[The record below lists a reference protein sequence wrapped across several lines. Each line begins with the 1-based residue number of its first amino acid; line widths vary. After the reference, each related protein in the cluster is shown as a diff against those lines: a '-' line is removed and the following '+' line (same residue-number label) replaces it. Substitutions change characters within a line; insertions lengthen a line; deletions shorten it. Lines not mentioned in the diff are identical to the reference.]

1 MKDDPSKNNLSISKH
16 NDSFSII
23 KYIQMKIFLRS
34 MTAAGLLFIAICTRC
49 QPPSSVTASLKKVSP
64 GLFDSDQ
71 VLEITLSGNLR
82 DLLNDRTENP
92 RLYPINIACRQ
103 DDSSEVTL
111 NAQGKTRGHFRKLKE
126 NCLYPPLSIHFTQND
141 LFKLSVFKD
150 QDKIK
155 LVMPCQGDEYVI
167 REWLAYKLYNL
178 VTPKSFRARLVKI
191 NMLDNNGKKMAASFF
206 AVFLEEEKQMAKRNN
221 SIPLSKKLQPE
232 DTETDSFLMM
242 SVFEYLI
249 GNTDWSVQYLQ
260 NIKLIAA
267 DSNAIP
273 VAVPYDF
280 DHAGIV
286 NTPYAKPAEEL
297 LMNSVRERR
306 YRGYCINNFSKF
318 DSAVAVYNRIKND
331 IYSIY
336 TNCTLLDEKYKK
348 TTLKYLDEFYA
359 VINNAAKMKK
369 EFGYPC
375 DKNGTGNVVIK
386 GLKED

>member
-1 MKDDPSKNNLSISKH
+1 
-16 NDSFSII
+16 
-23 KYIQMKIFLRS
+23 MKILLPS
-34 MTAAGLLFIAICTRC
+34 IAAACLLFISISANC
-49 QPPSSVTASLKKVSP
+49 QPFANSATFIKKDSP

-71 VLEITLSGNLR
+71 VLEITLTGNLR
-82 DLLNDRTENP
+82 DLLNDRAEDP
-92 RLYPINIACRQ
+92 QLYPMNVAYRAV
-103 DDSSEVTL
+103 DSSEVIV
-111 NAQGKTRGHFRKLKE
+111 NAQAKTRGHFRKLKE
-126 NCLYPPLSIHFTQND
+126 NCLYPPLSIHFVQND
-141 LFKLSVFKD
+141 LLKLSVFKD

-167 REWLAYKLYNL
+167 REWLVYKLYNL

-191 NMLDNNGKKMAASFF
+191 NMIDSKGKKMAPPFY
-206 AVFLEEEKQMAKRNN
+206 AVLLEEEKQMAKRNS
-221 SIPLSKKLQPE
+221 SIALTKKLQPE
-232 DTETDSFLMM
+232 DTDTPSFLMM
-242 SVFEYLI
+242 SVFEYLV

-260 NIKLIAA
+260 NVKLIAA

-273 VAVPYDF
+273 IAVPYDF

-297 LMNSVRERR
+297 LMSSVRERR

-318 DSAVAVYNRIKND
+318 DSAVALYNRIKTEV
-331 IYSIY
+331 YAIY
-336 TNCTLLDEKYKK
+336 TNCSLLDEKYKK
-348 TTLKYLDEFYA
+348 ATLKYLDEFYA
-359 VINNAAKMKK
+359 IINNAGKMKK